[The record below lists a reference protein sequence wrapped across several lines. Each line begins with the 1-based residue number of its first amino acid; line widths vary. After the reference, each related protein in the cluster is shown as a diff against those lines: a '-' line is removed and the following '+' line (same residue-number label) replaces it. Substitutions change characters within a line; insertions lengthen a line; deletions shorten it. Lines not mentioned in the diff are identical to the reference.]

1 MNRLD
6 TSAQTRNTGR
16 QTRLLNQLE
25 RAKQLYLMGY
35 FTQKEYLLEKA
46 RVESVIAELAPVTRT
61 SVLDAGEFLQD
72 FGQI

>member
-25 RAKQLYLMGY
+25 RAKQLYLMGD
-35 FTQKEYLLEKA
+35 FTQKEYLLEKV
-46 RVESVIAELAPVTRT
+46 RIESTIAELAPVT
-61 SVLDAGEFLQD
+61 SANVLDAGEFLQD
-72 FGQI
+72 FG